1 MGKFRQANPVKFY
14 LAKYFFLLLGF
25 LQWLLA
31 LVFYTQYQPN
41 TKTQFITLIFFTT
54 GAICF
59 VLFVFISAYLRR
71 VAVSKK
77 KIVVIQQAKKQKID
91 WNDVKSLRLIPFVNL
106 YKLKIKGK
114 KRGIYFFPS
123 KNVDPLINFIG
134 QQGNKLKN
142 TRSV

>member
-1 MGKFRQANPVKFY
+1 MGKFRQANPVKYY

-31 LVFYTQYQPN
+31 LVFYTQYLPN
-41 TKTQFITLIFFTT
+41 VKTQFVTLIFFTT

-59 VLFVFISAYLRR
+59 VLFVFISAHLRR

-77 KIVVIQQAKKQKID
+77 KIVVIQQAKKQKVD
-91 WNDVKSLRLIPFVNL
+91 WADVKSLRLIPFVNL

-123 KNVDPLINFIG
+123 ENVDPLINFIS